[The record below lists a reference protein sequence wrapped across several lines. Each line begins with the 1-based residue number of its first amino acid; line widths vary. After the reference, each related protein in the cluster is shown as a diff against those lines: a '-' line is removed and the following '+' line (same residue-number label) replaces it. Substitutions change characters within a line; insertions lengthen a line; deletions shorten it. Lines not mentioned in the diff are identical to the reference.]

1 QLKFDKLLIQA
12 QLDTFKKVDYA
23 ELSQKLS
30 KFRKIALARLVK
42 EVILDKKNVNLTYE
56 LAKAENTIISLG
68 EDNQRLDDTKN
79 DLEVKVNE
87 LETELNAG
95 KINKEEFAK
104 KLLELNEFLKRP
116 TSLAEKLTEIPTS
129 E

>member
-1 QLKFDKLLIQA
+1 MYVKNLVEDIKKLKAENEQLKFDKLLIQA

-30 KFRKIALARLVK
+30 KFRKIALDRLVK

-79 DLEVKVNE
+79 DLEDKVNE

-104 KLLELNEFLKRP
+104 KLL
-116 TSLAEKLTEIPTS
+116 
-129 E
+129 